1 MLENRKGQQVPQV
14 TFKVFNNGEWTDV
27 TTDYLFKGK
36 NVVLFALPGA
46 YTPTCSSTHLPRYN
60 ELAPIF
66 KANGV
71 DNIICL
77 SVNDTFV
84 MNAWAKDQHSDH
96 ITLIPDGNG
105 DFSEKMGLL
114 VDKSA
119 IGFGKRTWRYSMYVE
134 DGTIK
139 QMFIEPEQDGDPFEV
154 SDADT
159 MLKYLYPNAE
169 KPSRVTIFTRK
180 GCPHCARAK
189 SLLSDN
195 SMHYEEITIGPEVTQ
210 STLQAVANTTATPQV
225 FIDGKLVG
233 GADDLEKWV
242 NSR

>member
-1 MLENRKGQQVPQV
+1 MLENKEGQTVPNV

-60 ELAPIF
+60 ELAPVL

-84 MNAWAKDQHSDH
+84 MNAWARDQHSDN

-105 DFSEKMGLL
+105 EFSEKMGLL
-114 VDKSA
+114 VDKTA

-134 DGTIK
+134 DGNIK
-139 QMFIEPEQDGDPFEV
+139 KMFIEPEQDGDPFEV

-159 MLKYLYPNAE
+159 MLNYLYPNAE
-169 KPSRVTIFTRK
+169 KPSRVTVFTRV

-195 SMHYEEITIGPEVTQ
+195 SLSYEEITIGPEVTQ

-225 FIDGKLVG
+225 FIDGTLVG
-233 GADDLEKWV
+233 GADELEKWV